1 MAYELKG
8 TFLDFCSCGEQCY
21 CQPQGARDSSDCQAV
36 NAWHIDSGAV
46 GDTDVSG
53 LTLVGLSQVHGHVI
67 AGRSIAYYVNEEAT
81 DAQRAAL
88 WDAWSGTL
96 GGPLADMVHLT
107 GELRGIE
114 PAPVTYRFAA
124 RGDTP
129 RITLQ
134 VEGVFSAQVER
145 TAATGAADRGP
156 YSGGDICTATPAA
169 PGGLGESASRPTS
182 ASDQPSAA
190 YMASASGAGMNMD
203 LRDTRAA
210 HGHFHFEG

>member
-1 MAYELKG
+1 MAYELEG

-67 AGRSIAYYVNEEAT
+67 AGRSVAYYVNEEAT

-88 WDAWSGTL
+88 WEAWSGKL
-96 GGPLADMVHLT
+96 GGPLADMVRLT
-107 GELRGIE
+107 GEVRGIE

-124 RGDTP
+124 RGP
-129 RITLQ
+129 RPGYTLK
-134 VEGVFSAQVER
+134 VEGVFAASVDR
-145 TAATGAADRGP
+145 TAATKAADRSST
-156 YSGGDICTATPAA
+156 SGRDICTATPAA
-169 PGGLGESASRPTS
+169 RGAARARAHPVRLRHLANLRPLTGLPH
-182 ASDQPSAA
+182 
-190 YMASASGAGMNMD
+190 
-203 LRDTRAA
+203 RARA
-210 HGHFHFEG
+210 